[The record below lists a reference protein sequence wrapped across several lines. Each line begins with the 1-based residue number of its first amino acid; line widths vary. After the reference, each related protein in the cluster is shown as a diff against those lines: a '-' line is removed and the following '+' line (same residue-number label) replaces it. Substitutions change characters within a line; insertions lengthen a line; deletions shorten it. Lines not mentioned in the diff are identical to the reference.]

1 MTGETIAQAIN
12 SILAICGGLAIL
24 YGGIS
29 AITKM
34 LSPYK
39 RLEETVNRHSKIL
52 DNDNKRL
59 EYMEE
64 SNKLTLKCMM
74 VLIDH
79 QLTGNGVDSMKALKK
94 EINDFLLDK

>member
-12 SILAICGGLAIL
+12 SVLAICGGLAIL
-24 YGGIS
+24 YSGIS
-29 AITKM
+29 AIAKM

-39 RLEETVNRHSKIL
+39 QLEDTVNRHNKIL

-64 SNKLTLKCMM
+64 SNKLTLKCMLT
-74 VLIDH
+74 LIDH
-79 QLTGNGVDSMKALKK
+79 EITGNGIDGMKTLKK